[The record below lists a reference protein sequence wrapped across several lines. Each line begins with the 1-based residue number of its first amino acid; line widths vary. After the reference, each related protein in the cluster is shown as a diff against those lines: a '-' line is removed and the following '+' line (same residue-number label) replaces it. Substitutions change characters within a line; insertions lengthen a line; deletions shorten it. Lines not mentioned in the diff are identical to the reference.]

1 MPSTTPKQ
9 KISQVELFGKSMV
22 TIVLA
27 GDTFDDSYNEAQAF
41 GQANGLTFI
50 HPFDDPMVIGKNFNE
65 GKDNGVDN
73 KEIIAVNKVLR
84 SHTIEKVGEVLRAAM
99 SDMKA
104 LNEL

>member
-1 MPSTTPKQ
+1 MA
-9 KISQVELFGKSMV
+9 KI
-22 TIVLA
+22 
-27 GDTFDDSYNEAQAF
+27 DTD
-41 GQANGLTFI
+41 
-50 HPFDDPMVIGKNFNE
+50 VIGKNFND

-99 SDMKA
+99 SDIKA